1 MTGHVDPVHFERLK
15 IQSVTFGS
23 ANDNASLQVHNVSKS
38 PEYSKYSYSRKNN
51 EPIEFIQLREEEGPI
66 VKVEEEDGLTL
77 RFQLEFHAQEGKRD
91 VTNLTC
97 VYGTSPQQLD
107 RLITR
112 EFSSDANVCLWL

>member
-1 MTGHVDPVHFERLK
+1 MKVCRSSNMLTHL
-15 IQSVTFGS
+15 
-23 ANDNASLQVHNVSKS
+23 
-38 PEYSKYSYSRKNN
+38 
-51 EPIEFIQLREEEGPI
+51 QLREEEGPI